1 MADESKKNYKSMFT
15 VCAIAMNSALGSFYF
30 GYNIAELNL
39 QENTIMNIYKILP
52 DEYINE
58 NKFPTDIQNKV
69 NLYYSI
75 LTSVMPLAA
84 GIAALS
90 SSKIMNIFG
99 RRKTLMLADII
110 SIIGW

>member
-1 MADESKKNYKSMFT
+1 
-15 VCAIAMNSALGSFYF
+15 
-30 GYNIAELNL
+30 
-39 QENTIMNIYKILP
+39 
-52 DEYINE
+52 
-58 NKFPTDIQNKV
+58 
-69 NLYYSI
+69 
-75 LTSVMPLAA
+75 MPLAA